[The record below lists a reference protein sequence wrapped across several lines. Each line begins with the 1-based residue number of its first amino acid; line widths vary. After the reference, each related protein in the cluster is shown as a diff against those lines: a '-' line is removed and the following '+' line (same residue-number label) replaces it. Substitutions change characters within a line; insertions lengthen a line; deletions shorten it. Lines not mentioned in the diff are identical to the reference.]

1 MGKSAPTPPPAPD
14 PNTIINATAN
24 ANQQTA
30 TTQAK
35 LNNVNYSGPQGTT
48 SYNYDPGTGQFT
60 QNVTLNPTEQAA
72 SDAYQ
77 NDQRLAADVG
87 NKALT
92 NVQGTIGQG
101 LTPPSLT
108 GSVNAGG
115 LQTGYNSGG
124 AIDYGYNNGGPIQRS
139 VQNTGVQT
147 GIANPGA
154 IQGQVA
160 PTYSPFGTLG
170 TGGRPAITP
179 YGGPAPMQRSP
190 APASSTG
197 GGGAIAP
204 YGGSPLMA
212 RSPAPASSTGN
223 GAQTVAGAGN
233 AAGVGPGAPA
243 TAPGQ
248 MTGLQHAQRA
258 LTNIDT
264 PGHPAAFQKI
274 EQAGVS
280 AQDIATAIQ
289 GNPQAWAAYQQA
301 NGTAKVPHDVMA
313 LLQQGGGSGGAAGGG
328 AGGTGAP
335 AGGGAPGAPAGGS
348 SGLPANLQAILSNP
362 VAGTQLATYGQ
373 ATQMLDPQWQQAQE
387 QQQAQLVAQGLSPNS
402 AAFQNSMQLFN
413 NSKNNAY
420 NSAIYSAINAGDTE
434 QNNLYGQNLAS
445 ANYALGAQNQNYN
458 QLMGQAGLYNSASG
472 QQFTQGLE
480 QGQFANASQLQGNQE
495 NQQAAAF
502 NNTAQGQ
509 ANSQN
514 AAAAGFYNT
523 TQNQNFQQLLAN
535 AQLGNSAAQQTFQN
549 QAYAQQQPINEATA
563 LMAGSQVA
571 MPPSGPAQNT
581 EVKAPDVTNAYQL
594 QQNGQQFAYNANQKN
609 SQSGLSGLFSLG
621 NAALGLMG
629 I

>member
-108 GSVNAGG
+108 GGVNAGG

-124 AIDYGYNNGGPIQRS
+124 SIDYGYNNGGSIQKS

-170 TGGRPAITP
+170 AGGGPAITP
-179 YGGPAPMQRSP
+179 YGGPAPMQHSP

-197 GGGAIAP
+197 GGAQSNGGFAQGPIQGTHSIAP
-204 YGGSPLMA
+204 SPSGS
-212 RSPAPASSTGN
+212 GN
-223 GAQTVAGAGN
+223 
-233 AAGVGPGAPA
+233 AGVGPGAPA

-264 PGHPAAFQKI
+264 AGHPAAFQKI

-301 NGTAKVPHDVMA
+301 NGTAGVPRDVMA

-328 AGGTGAP
+328 AGGTGTP
-335 AGGGAPGAPAGGS
+335 AGGGAPGAPAGGG

-509 ANSQN
+509 ANGQN
-514 AAAAGFYNT
+514 AAAAGFANT
-523 TQNQNFQQLLAN
+523 AQSQAFQQQLAN
-535 AQLGNSAAQQTFQN
+535 AQLGNTAAQQTFQN